1 MKGWV
6 LGIGLLLVSV
16 ALGIVTTVKPKNP
29 ERPFDVSLKVLMDP
43 QPDKSVIW
51 LFYNDADVNSRFWSD
66 FGARSSRVLNRPYMN
81 LCYETIVAAA
91 GSNYRVEIIKGL
103 SDAIER
109 LGGPEFVPAPLR
121 NPKALLK
128 EEEVQFLA
136 IAFLS
141 KFGGL
146 WMSPS
151 TICIKNIPVF
161 PTNRIIGFGTSDTET
176 YSGSEGTP
184 VPNTHYIWC
193 PSAGTPVFQKWADLL
208 YKRIDNY
215 EGGFRARRDNQ
226 WDWTH
231 VMTGACSI
239 TTMPRA
245 TLQRKANGRRIELDD
260 LLATGTEGALPF
272 TVFDDAFFVP
282 IPYYE
287 LDRRSSYQ
295 WFLRLSEDQ
304 IMESDLAVT
313 YLFSKGLNLK
323 AEAATCS

>member
-6 LGIGLLLVSV
+6 LGLGLVAVSV
-16 ALGIVTTVKPKNP
+16 ALGLAVTAKPKNP
-29 ERPFDVSLKVLMDP
+29 EKPFDVSEKVLMDP
-43 QPDKSVIW
+43 QKEKPVIW
-51 LFYNDADVNSRFWSD
+51 LFYNDGDVNSRFWAD

-91 GSNYRVEIIKGL
+91 GSNYRVEIIQGV
-103 SDAIER
+103 SDAINR
-109 LGGPEFVPAPLR
+109 LGGQEMVPSPLR
-121 NPKALLK
+121 NPKAVLK
-128 EEEVQFLA
+128 EEEAQFMA

-151 TICIKNIPVF
+151 TICIKSLPVF
-161 PTNRIIGFGTSDTET
+161 PENQIIGFGTSDTET
-176 YSGSEGTP
+176 YSGSGGTP

-193 PSAGTPVFQKWADLL
+193 PRAGTPVFERWASML
-208 YKRIDNY
+208 YKRIDSY

-226 WDWTH
+226 WDWTY
-231 VMTGACSI
+231 VTTGACSI
-239 TTMPRA
+239 IKQPNA
-245 TLQRKANGRRIELDD
+245 TLQRKSNGRRIELED
-260 LLATGTEGALPF
+260 LLASGTEGNLPF
-272 TVFDDAFFVP
+272 VVGDDVLFVP

-304 IMESDLAVT
+304 IMESDIAVK
-313 YLFSKGLNLK
+313 YLFQDGLSLK
-323 AEAATCS
+323 PINQNA

>member
-6 LGIGLLLVSV
+6 LGLGLVAVSV
-16 ALGIVTTVKPKNP
+16 ALSLVSTIKPKNP
-29 ERPFDVSLKVLMDP
+29 EKPFEVSEKVLMDP
-43 QPDKSVIW
+43 QKEKPAIW
-51 LFYNDADVNSRFWSD
+51 LFYNDADVNSRLWSD

-91 GSNYRVEIIKGL
+91 GSNYRVEIIQGL
-103 SDAIER
+103 SDAASR
-109 LGGPEFVPAPLR
+109 LGGPDFLPAPLR

-146 WMSPS
+146 WISPS
-151 TICIKNIPVF
+151 TICIRSLPVY
-161 PTNRIIGFGTSDTET
+161 PETQIVGFGTSDTET

-184 VPNTHYIWC
+184 VPNINYIWC
-193 PSAGTPVFQKWADLL
+193 PRAGTPVFNRWADML

-226 WDWTH
+226 WDWTYIT
-231 VMTGACSI
+231 TGACSI
-239 TTMPRA
+239 TKQPNA
-245 TLQRKANGRRIELDD
+245 TLQRKTNGRRIELDD
-260 LLATGTEGALPF
+260 LLASGTEGDLPF
-272 TVFDDAFFVP
+272 SISDDVVFVP

-295 WFLRLSEDQ
+295 WFLRLNEDQ
-304 IMESDLAVT
+304 IMESDIAVK
-313 YLFSKGLNLK
+313 YLYQIGLGLGSK
-323 AEAATCS
+323 A